1 MNKTK
6 GNFLI
11 VRSSAGSGKTYRL
24 VQEYLRL
31 ALKNSNTWAYRQILA
46 VTFTNKA
53 AQEMLERV
61 IDQLALLSK
70 LGTNDHD
77 PMAMTLCKKL
87 SIDQRTLSERSK
99 KVLEHMLHNY
109 GDLSIS
115 TIDGFVNKV
124 VRAFAR
130 DLKVMA
136 NYEVELDEARLLEE
150 AVDRCIS
157 EIDKGSPLANALVK
171 LMLDRSDEERNWR
184 IEGELNQVAKNILN
198 EKGHQNLSDQ
208 KDLSIED
215 YQKIRN
221 ELYAKMKVFQN
232 EIKKIG
238 EKGTELILSS
248 GVPLDRFASGASTGL
263 PGYFKR
269 ISRFD
274 RIEPSATHRK
284 ITDQDKWHSGKA
296 DQSDIAGI
304 EGIRDELRSLFNSVT
319 EFIEKGQGR
328 YIERKLIAE
337 KLISLSVLSEVET
350 QLKDIK
356 DEQDI
361 LLISDLNKMISK
373 VVLNEPAPFIY
384 ERTGER
390 YSSLLFDEF
399 QDTSVMQ
406 WWNFLPLVEN
416 TLSKNGF
423 SLVVGDGKQ
432 AIYRWRN
439 GEVQQFLNL
448 PNVFG
453 HNNEPNILEKE
464 AALIRNTE
472 FDHLADNWRS
482 SAEIIEFNNELFEQ
496 LAENLSETLQG
507 IYDDH
512 AQNVRKKDIPG
523 YVRVEQV
530 LDKDDVK
537 SKERVLQKVVE
548 DVNSVKE
555 NNVSL
560 RDVTILVRGKK
571 DGALVAGALE
581 AARINVISS
590 EALLLSAHSGV
601 NLLIDL
607 MRVMYEPEDLIA
619 ATRALAEASQISG
632 HSENMHA
639 FNREYV
645 SRKNKVT
652 QIDIDEML
660 FREFNIEHSA
670 SMRSLPSYEL
680 ATTLA
685 SGLGLLQND
694 DRYLTHFLD
703 SVLQVNKQQGG
714 GLQLLME
721 WWEIK
726 KDSIGLAVPESENAV
741 TIMTIHKSKGLQFPV
756 VIVPFADWG
765 FSPKSGYDM
774 WLDDPDRT
782 YGPEHLLVKYTE
794 DLEQTRYSEQYKNER
809 ALNMLD
815 NLNLLYVAYTRPE
828 RVLISYFGKANKNT
842 IPSILKPALES
853 DPEWNIE
860 DNTLIKGELPEFE
873 DLLQNEQTD
882 QIPLEPMRPTS
893 WFKRAV
899 IDSSSIDQLEER
911 PEKEH
916 LQYGKIVHELMTNI
930 RIKTD
935 IEPALNKA
943 LQNEKIDKTTA
954 KELQIKI
961 EQILNLPEVTP
972 YFDPTSNCIDERE
985 ICTIGGNALRPDRV
999 VLKDNAAVV
1008 IEYKTGEERSKHLDQ
1023 INKYAT
1029 ELEEMGYEVND
1040 KLILYIDLAKA
1051 VRA

>member
-31 ALKNSNTWAYRQILA
+31 ALKNSNASAYRQILA

-61 IDQLALLSK
+61 IDQLAVLSK
-70 LGTNDHD
+70 LGHDDRD
-77 PMAMTLCKKL
+77 PMATALCEKL

-136 NYEVELDEARLLEE
+136 NYEVELDETRLLEE

-157 EIDKGSPLANALVK
+157 EIDGGSPLANALVK

-184 IEGELNQVAKNILN
+184 IEGELNQVAKTILN

-208 KDLSIED
+208 KDLGIED

-221 ELYAKMKVFQN
+221 ELYTKMKAFQN
-232 EIKKIG
+232 EIKNAGKRG
-238 EKGTELILSS
+238 MELIHSS
-248 GVPLDRFASGASTGL
+248 GVPLDHFASGASTGL

-296 DQSDIAGI
+296 DQDNISGI
-304 EGIRDELRSLFNSVT
+304 EGIRDELRSLFNAT
-319 EFIEKGQGR
+319 IALIDKEQGR

-337 KLISLSVLSEVET
+337 KLIALSVLSKVET
-350 QLKDIK
+350 QLNDIK

-399 QDTSVMQ
+399 QDTSIMQ

-448 PNVFG
+448 PKIFG
-453 HNNEPNILEKE
+453 HNNELNVLEKE

-482 SAEIIEFNNELFEQ
+482 SSEIIEFNNELFEH
-496 LAENLSETLQG
+496 LAGNLSTTLQG
-507 IYDDH
+507 IYNDH
-512 AQNVRKKDIPG
+512 AQNARKKDLPG
-523 YVRVEQV
+523 YVRIEQV

-548 DVNSVKE
+548 DVQSVLE
-555 NNVSL
+555 NNGTL

-571 DGALVAGALE
+571 DGAIVARVLE
-581 AARINVISS
+581 AEGFNVISP

-607 MRVMYEPEDLIA
+607 MAVMYDSKDLIA
-619 ATRALAEASQISG
+619 ATRSLAGASQISG
-632 HSENMHA
+632 HSEIIHT
-639 FNREYV
+639 FLEKYV
-645 SRKNKVT
+645 SRENKT
-652 QIDIDEML
+652 TKIDIDEML

-685 SGLGLLQND
+685 SGLGILKND
-694 DRYLTHFLD
+694 DPYLTHFLD
-703 SVLQVNKQQGG
+703 SILQVNKQQGG

-721 WWEIK
+721 WWELK
-726 KDSIGLAVPESENAV
+726 KGSIGLAVPESENAV

-774 WLDDPDRT
+774 WLDDPDCT

-794 DLEQTRYSEQYKNER
+794 NLEQTRYSEQYKNER

-828 RVLISYFGKANKNT
+828 RVLISYFGKTNKNT
-842 IPSILKPALES
+842 IPSILKPALQFAA
-853 DPEWNIE
+853 EWNNE
-860 DNTLIKGELPEFE
+860 GNTLIKGELPEFE
-873 DLLQNEQTD
+873 DLPLKERAD
-882 QIPLEPMRPTS
+882 QFQLDPMHPTP
-893 WFKRAV
+893 WYQRAV
-899 IDSSSIDQLEER
+899 IDSSSIEQLEER

-930 RIKTD
+930 RTRND
-935 IEPALNKA
+935 IEPALA
-943 LQNEKIDKTTA
+943 RAIQNEKIDNTTA
-954 KELQIKI
+954 TELQTKI
-961 EQILNLPEVTP
+961 EQLLKLPEVSTH
-972 YFDPTSNCIDERE
+972 FRSSSKFIDERE
-985 ICTIGGNALRPDRV
+985 ICMTGGSALRPDRV
-999 VLKDNAAVV
+999 IINDNEAVIV
-1008 IEYKTGEERSKHLDQ
+1008 EYKTGEERPKHLEQ
-1023 INKYAT
+1023 INKYAN
-1029 ELEEMGYEVND
+1029 ELEEMGYIVND
-1040 KLILYIDLAKA
+1040 KLILYVDLVKA